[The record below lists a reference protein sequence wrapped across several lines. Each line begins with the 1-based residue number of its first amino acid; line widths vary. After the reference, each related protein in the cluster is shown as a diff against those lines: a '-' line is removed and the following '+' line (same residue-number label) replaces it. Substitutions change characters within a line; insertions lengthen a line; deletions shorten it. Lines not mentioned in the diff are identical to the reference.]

1 MVLMLIS
8 LQAEESNLRCYSS
21 DQIPAIWEKAKPF
34 IETALNQGSNYTLD
48 EIYDGLCT
56 KQMQLWM
63 YDDAALVTSIQTD
76 ARNKFCL
83 LVTLGGKRMVDWFQ
97 YLPIVEDWAKDQ
109 GAEEMRLYGRP
120 GWKKLTGY
128 KIDYCKMSKKL

>member
-1 MVLMLIS
+1 MVLMLNLVQQDS
-8 LQAEESNLRCYSS
+8 CNLRCYSS
-21 DQIPAIWEKAKPF
+21 DQIPSVWETAKPF
-34 IETALNQGSNYTLD
+34 IEIALNQGSDYTLD
-48 EIYDGLCT
+48 DIYEGLCD

-63 YDDAALVTSIQTD
+63 YDNAALVTSIQTD

-83 LVTLGGKRMVDWFQ
+83 LVTLGGEHMSTWFQ

-109 GAEEMRLYGRP
+109 GAKEMRLYGRP

-128 KIDYCKMSKKL
+128 NIDYCKMSKKL